1 MLRASTRTAAAGGL
15 LVEGRGRRTQHAI
28 GAQRPT
34 TRPDMGGAYYMA
46 RAHPIGT
53 FAHSTD
59 TAPVLLSLT
68 PCTSRTLEQHAAR
81 GAAVRQR
88 LRHQSHFATRSQ
100 YPAPRQ

>member
-1 MLRASTRTAAAGGL
+1 
-15 LVEGRGRRTQHAI
+15 
-28 GAQRPT
+28 
-34 TRPDMGGAYYMA
+34 MGGAYYMA

-88 LRHQSHFATRSQ
+88 PRHQSHFATRSQ
-100 YPAPRQ
+100 YPTPRQ